1 MTEAVRPP
9 GRNPGRNPGEE
20 SGASQSAQ
28 RVQEGDGGQEQDM
41 RRRLTPEPA
50 DVDLRD
56 QGAQDEAPQ
65 EESAAVANPRR
76 TRR

>member
-1 MTEAVRPP
+1 MTQARR
-9 GRNPGRNPGEE
+9 GAG
-20 SGASQSAQ
+20 SGSGDGSDSSQSV
-28 RVQEGDGGQEQDM
+28 RSVPEGVGGQDQGM
-41 RRRLTPEPA
+41 RRRLTPDPD

-56 QGAQDEAPQ
+56 QSAQDEAPQ